1 MGGYVFTFR
10 SALVPL
16 FSTCVCVKRR
26 LHYIMMYRVPDV
38 RLEPAG
44 AQKLNHIVAGKRNL
58 WPQHNM
64 KRQRNYRK
72 LSDKQE
78 MYHGED

>member
-1 MGGYVFTFR
+1 
-10 SALVPL
+10 
-16 FSTCVCVKRR
+16 
-26 LHYIMMYRVPDV
+26 MMYRVPDV

-58 WPQHNM
+58 WPKHHM
-64 KRQRNYRK
+64 KCQRNYRK